1 MLGIKPLCVLGV
13 FPTLSST
20 PAQIDGLCVSVYLHS
35 DKRCMTTVV
44 YLFLFLLRLIKP
56 LTLSKATAV
65 SKSPQLSRRDP
76 VLSGGPWEGRI
87 RTKGGSKSVQCPVHS
102 PAPLPPE
109 AEVCRFS
116 LRVGHFVWRSIS
128 TWLFFF
134 FFLINGSFEKQ
145 FVKQD
150 FVSKR
155 PQRAELLVA

>member
-65 SKSPQLSRRDP
+65 SKSQQLSRRDP

-102 PAPLPPE
+102 RAPLPPGGRSMQVFPE
-109 AEVCRFS
+109 SWA
-116 LRVGHFVWRSIS
+116 LWRSIS